1 MAITVPRSG
10 GRGRS
15 GAPARPGGSDRL
27 PRPRSKRRARF
38 FDRVA
43 LPFLLLVPL
52 LAIVIG
58 IVGYPIVRTVYIS
71 FFDGALLRVGDFV
84 GLGNYSDLFT
94 DHYFLAALLRT
105 TIFAIVCVGGTM
117 LISLI
122 VAVVLDA
129 GPWGARIATIIVL
142 LPWAMPRVASG
153 IIWKWIFNDQY
164 GIANWLLV
172 HLGLHRFEGYAW
184 FNSGFSSLVAITL
197 AVVWHSVPF
206 IAISMLAGLRATRG
220 EVLEAARVDGA
231 SFLQCLLRIRL
242 PMMKPLLVI
251 LTVMSTIFAYQSF
264 DHFLVMTTPPGGPS
278 HSTEVLS
285 LLTWLQAF
293 TELDQGTAGAMAV
306 VTFVLLAAI
315 TAVYVRVTKEET

>member
-1 MAITVPRSG
+1 MTITAPKPG
-10 GRGRS
+10 GRARA
-15 GAPARPGGSDRL
+15 GAPARRAGW
-27 PRPRSKRRARF
+27 RRRF
-38 FDRVA
+38 RFDRHV
-43 LPFLLLVPL
+43 LPVLLLVPL
-52 LAIVIG
+52 LAVVG
-58 IVGYPIVRTVYIS
+58 GVVGYPIVRTVWLS
-71 FFDGALLRVGDFV
+71 FHEGEYLRTGPWI
-84 GLGNYSDLFT
+84 GLGNYQALFA

-105 TIFAIVCVGGTM
+105 TVFAVVCVAATM
-117 LISLI
+117 LVSLVI
-122 VAVVLDA
+122 ALVLDS
-129 GPWGARIATIIVL
+129 GPWAAKIVTVVVL

-164 GIANWLLV
+164 GIVNWALV
-172 HLGLHRFEGYAW
+172 HLGLRRFDGYAW
-184 FNSGFSSLVAITL
+184 FNSGFTSLVAITV

-242 PMMKPLLVI
+242 PMMKPLLSI
-251 LTVMSTIFAYQSF
+251 LGIMSTIFAYQSF

-293 TELDQGTAGAMAV
+293 ATLDQGAATAMAV
-306 VTFVLLAAI
+306 VTFVLLAVIIAG
-315 TAVYVRVTKEET
+315 YVRLTREEE